1 MGERLSRKR
10 ELANP
15 PRRCV
20 LTSRHSLLRVANP
33 AMAETQSFNPRETYV
48 HMRGDDRSATVAV
61 SPEFWPDVMSGK
73 RMLDGRLLMSFRTSE
88 DTPHWEMHPAGEELI
103 YLTTGAMK
111 IILEDADGEQT
122 CDLRAGEACLIPPG
136 VWHRFLIGEPVE
148 ILAITAGVG
157 TQHRALAGTGD
168 E

>member
-1 MGERLSRKR
+1 MCAN
-10 ELANP
+10 LASQP
-15 PRRCV
+15 I
-20 LTSRHSLLRVANP
+20 LRVANP
-33 AMAETQSFNPRETYV
+33 AMTETRSFNPRETYV

-73 RMLDGRLLMSFRTSE
+73 RMLDERLLMSFRTSE

-103 YLTTGAMK
+103 YLTMGAMK
-111 IILEDADGEQT
+111 IILENAKGEQT

-136 VWHRFLIGEPVE
+136 VWHRFLIGESVE

-157 TQHRALAGTGD
+157 TQHRVLAGTGD